1 MERPRHDLG
10 RMMEWHEHPEAVA
23 AILSLALMTNGEFTA
38 AAVVALILVR
48 VRVRVRVIGEDT

>member
-1 MERPRHDLG
+1 
-10 RMMEWHEHPEAVA
+10 MMEWREHPEAVA

-48 VRVRVRVIGEDT
+48 VRVIGEDT

>member
-10 RMMEWHEHPEAVA
+10 RMMEWREHPEAVA

-48 VRVRVRVIGEDT
+48 VRVRVMGENT

>member
-10 RMMEWHEHPEAVA
+10 RMMEWREHPEAVA
-23 AILSLALMTNGEFTA
+23 AILILALMTNGEVTA

-48 VRVRVRVIGEDT
+48 VRVIGEDT